1 MSAGDR
7 ARLTFGEWLALAAA
21 VAASLALL
29 HYATGSFLLVSA
41 YAGGLLTLGV
51 LAWVLLRRR
60 LEQPATGEVL
70 LPDWSVTA
78 GAIEVDGVESGAAI
92 AITDRANRLVCAN
105 SIYVA
110 GFGATIAPPR
120 VSGEEAMVD
129 ALGAAIRT
137 AWRDGTGGPVAVTGR
152 NGRWTATVRRT
163 GAGEDHL
170 IWRFLPAEPPDPAV
184 AMADQLGGGV
194 GQLLST
200 AGIEA
205 ALVAHDGALAA
216 VTPGFAAKAAGDAE
230 ANLAGQELAS
240 LLRADERERIYFAR
254 EGRDGHPHAMISAPL
269 PDAGGTLVLL
279 VDAGAQLAG
288 WGVEPPEQAAQLEA
302 VLASLPLG
310 LAVADR
316 DGRLL
321 FANPAFVRAAG
332 VQSQPLPTY
341 PTDLVV
347 RQDKAD
353 LSAAVRRHAQGAPT
367 SDEIAVRLRSG
378 PEEPVTLGFAGVR
391 GLGDAAV
398 LLSLIDSTEQS
409 RLKRQ
414 VAQASKMQAIGQLAG
429 GVAHDFNNVL
439 TSIIGQC
446 DLMLMR
452 HLPGD
457 SDYGEIQQIKADAN
471 RAASLTR
478 QLLAFSRQQTLQP
491 QVLQLPDVLA
501 EVSQLLKRLLGAHIT
516 LEVRHDRD
524 LGVVRADPRQLEQV
538 IVNLAVNARDA
549 IQAKRGDHARGT
561 LSFTTRRIGAT
572 DIARMENQIIPP
584 GEYTALIA
592 EDDGGGIP
600 EQHLAKIFEPFFT
613 TKEQGKGTGLGLS
626 TVYGIVK
633 QSGGFIFADNVAG
646 PGAAPG
652 SPRGA
657 RFTIFLPVHR
667 ATAEELDRLAAPP
680 PAPEP
685 PAAEWSGGGRILLV
699 EDEDMVRL
707 VAQRALLRAGH
718 DVVTAGDG
726 EEGLEQLRTALA
738 AGQPFDL
745 VVSDV
750 VMPVMDGPAMVRAIR
765 TVVPDMPVLFM
776 SGYAEAQLRDEID
789 EPHMHFL
796 AKPFNVAEIAAKVGQ
811 VIAAR

>member
-1 MSAGDR
+1 MSGDR
-7 ARLTFGEWLALAAA
+7 ARLTIGEGLALATA

-29 HYATGSFLLVSA
+29 NHATGSPLLLAA

-51 LAWVLLRRR
+51 LAWLLLRRQ
-60 LEQPATGEVL
+60 LDQPAMGEVL

-78 GAIEVDGVESGAAI
+78 GAIEVDGAQSGAAI

-105 SIYVA
+105 TIYVTA
-110 GFGATIAPPR
+110 FGATIAPPR
-120 VSGEEAMVD
+120 VPLEEAQVD

-137 AWRDGTGGPVAVTGR
+137 AWRDGAGGPVAVTGR
-152 NGRWTATVRRT
+152 NGSWTATVRRT
-163 GAGEDHL
+163 GVGEDHL
-170 IWRFLPAEPPDPAV
+170 IWRFLPAEPVDPA
-184 AMADQLGGGV
+184 AALADQLAGGMGR
-194 GQLLST
+194 LLST

-205 ALVAHDGALAA
+205 ALVAHDGALAG
-216 VTPGFAAKAAGDAE
+216 VTHGFAARAAGDPA
-230 ANLAGQELAS
+230 ASLAGQELAS

-254 EGRDGHPHAMISAPL
+254 EGRDGRPQAMVSAPL
-269 PDAGGTLVLL
+269 GDGGGTLVLL

-288 WGVEPPEQAAQLEA
+288 WGTEPADQAAQLQA

-310 LAVADR
+310 LAVVDR

-321 FANPAFVRAAG
+321 FANAAFARAAG
-332 VQSQPLPTY
+332 VAGHPLPTY

-347 RQDKAD
+347 RQDKAE
-353 LSAAVRRHAQGAPT
+353 LSAGVRRHAQGSPT
-367 SDEIAVRLRSG
+367 SEEIAVRLRSG
-378 PEEPVTLGFAGVR
+378 PEEPVTLGLAGVR

-501 EVSQLLKRLLGAHIT
+501 EVSQLLKRLLGVHIT

-549 IQAKRGDHARGT
+549 IQARRGDQARGT
-561 LSFTTRRIGAT
+561 LSFTTRRISAA
-572 DIARMENQIIPP
+572 DIARMDSQIIPP

-600 EQHLAKIFEPFFT
+600 EQHLPKIFEPFFT

-633 QSGGFIFADNVAG
+633 QSGGFIFGDNVAG
-646 PGAAPG
+646 ATTGLG
-652 SPRGA
+652 SAKGA
-657 RFTIFLPVHR
+657 RFTVFLPVHR

-680 PAPEP
+680 PEPEP
-685 PAAEWSGGGRILLV
+685 TAGDWSGGARILLV

-718 DVVTAGDG
+718 EVVTASDG
-726 EEGLEQLRTALA
+726 EEGLEQLRGALA

-750 VMPVMDGPAMVRAIR
+750 MMPVMDGPAMARAIR
-765 TVVPDMPVLFM
+765 TIAPDMPVLFM
-776 SGYAEAQLRDEID
+776 SGYAEAQLRSEID
-789 EPHMHFL
+789 EPDMHFL
-796 AKPFNVAEIAAKVGQ
+796 AKPFNVAQIAAKVKQ